1 MKQGMTT
8 QDADSLIT
16 EANKS
21 SNNASFDVRL
31 TVKFLK
37 EHVRVDHV
45 HVQLL
50 HTVLIYSVL
59 EYCLSH
65 FKHMQ
70 YL

>member
-31 TVKFLK
+31 SVKFLK
-37 EHVRVDHV
+37 EHVRVNHL
-45 HVQLL
+45 QL
-50 HTVLIYSVL
+50 HNTVLI
-59 EYCLSH
+59 
-65 FKHMQ
+65 
-70 YL
+70 

>member
-31 TVKFLK
+31 AVKFLK
-37 EHVRVDHV
+37 EHVRVTHL
-45 HVQLL
+45 QL
-50 HTVLIYSVL
+50 HKTVLI
-59 EYCLSH
+59 
-65 FKHMQ
+65 
-70 YL
+70 